1 MDKSH
6 VLSKDKL
13 LTCDAWWTDKKLVGH
28 ILENIVK
35 AEITKRCLIF
45 MTHYTRGIF
54 IIIYS

>member
-45 MTHYTRGIF
+45 MTH
-54 IIIYS
+54 